1 MSATGIFRTLMQRQ
15 FCKAKIT
22 NAVVTSSLVRYEGS
36 CGIDSAI
43 LEAAGVLAYEWIAIA
58 NVTTGARFE
67 TYAIPEAAGSGAIQI
82 YGAAAHSAAAGQ
94 ELIIMSFCWLAEDEA
109 RSFQGTKVVR
119 LKAGNRL

>member
-1 MSATGIFRTLMQRQ
+1 MQRQ

-22 NAVVTSSLVRYEGS
+22 NAVVTNSVLRYEGS

-43 LEAAGVLAYEWIAIA
+43 LEAAGVLPYEWIAIA

-67 TYAIPEAAGSGAIQI
+67 TYAIPEPAGSGAVRI
-82 YGAAAHSAAAGQ
+82 YGAAAHNAAAGH

-109 RSFQGTKVVR
+109 RSFPGTQVVR
-119 LKAGNRL
+119 LEAGNRL